1 MLKFVNIFLSI
12 VMNSYSS
19 QNCLFC
25 IIFALLFA
33 VDKMQRGEKPSG
45 ISQLFSFISLLTN
58 F

>member
-19 QNCLFC
+19 QNFLFC

-33 VDKMQRGEKPSG
+33 VHKMQIGEKQSG